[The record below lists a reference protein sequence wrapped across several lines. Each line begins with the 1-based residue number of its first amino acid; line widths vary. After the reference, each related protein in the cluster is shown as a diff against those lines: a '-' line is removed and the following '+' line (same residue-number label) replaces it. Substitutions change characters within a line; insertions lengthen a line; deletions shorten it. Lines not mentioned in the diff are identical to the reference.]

1 MTPTRRFEYSSPDEN
16 SDKFWS
22 IYVVGT
28 SFTTCWGRRGAQG
41 QSGVKT
47 FSTPEKAA
55 AEAEKLIAE
64 KVRKGY
70 REVGRA
76 APQAAT
82 QTAAS
87 TWWGVDK

>member
-22 IYVVGT
+22 IYVTGT

-47 FSTPEKAA
+47 FATPEKAA

-70 REVGRA
+70 REVGVKTV
-76 APQAAT
+76 PQAVPT
-82 QTAAS
+82 IAS
-87 TWWGVDK
+87 SWWGADK